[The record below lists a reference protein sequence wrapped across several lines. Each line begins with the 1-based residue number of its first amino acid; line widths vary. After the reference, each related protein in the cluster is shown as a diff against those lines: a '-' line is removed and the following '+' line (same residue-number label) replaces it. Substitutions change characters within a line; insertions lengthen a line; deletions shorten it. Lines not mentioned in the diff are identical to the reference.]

1 MNIGEIACR
10 KVKTLNFIEPVARA
24 LYIMQEEGIRHLP
37 VLRNRVPDGMVS
49 DHNILSHLGWHD
61 AAHKN
66 AAVNDRV
73 EKIMRHPIVTVSP
86 DETIEKVAQL
96 IINRNIG
103 AIPLV
108 DSTGRL
114 VGIATK
120 SDFLKCFLTDTPV
133 VTADQKD
140 QNVASVMSKNVLSVT
155 PDDATLDALHI
166 MKSKR
171 IQHLPVLKDATLVGI
186 LSDRDILRG
195 SSPKQDARQSHLRSA
210 GSPLHVRGL
219 MCEEV
224 LTLPRHATLS
234 QAAGAMV
241 ERHIGAIPIVS
252 DDNRLEGI
260 ITETDMIKII
270 AGPLADSSRV
280 FQF

>member
-24 LYIMQEEGIRHLP
+24 LFIMQEEGVRHLP

-49 DHNILSHLGWHD
+49 DHNVLNHIGWHD
-61 AAHKN
+61 EAHKH

-86 DETIEKVAQL
+86 DESIEKVAQL
-96 IINRNIG
+96 IVKRNIG
-103 AIPLV
+103 AVPLV
-108 DSTGRL
+108 DDQQHL

-120 SDFLKCFLTDTPV
+120 SDFLKCFFADHDV
-133 VTADQKD
+133 VSTSERNQTADSIMTTELKTVD
-140 QNVASVMSKNVLSVT
+140 
-155 PDDATLDALHI
+155 PEDATLDALHL

-171 IQHLPVLKDATLVGI
+171 IQHLPVVSEGRIVGM

-195 SSPKQDARQSHLRSA
+195 RPKSASHVAEFKSL

-219 MCEEV
+219 MSEGV
-224 LTLPRHATLS
+224 MTLTPQATLIDV
-234 QAAGAMV
+234 ARAMI
-241 ERHIGAIPIVS
+241 EHHIGAIPIAT
-252 DDNRLEGI
+252 DGHLQGI
-260 ITETDMIKII
+260 VTESDMIKVI
-270 AGPLADSSRV
+270 AGPIETSDRV